1 MVETLENRKNPY
13 PGGRPQGAL
22 GLVITGEANF
32 WQPVLEQLVGREL
45 LTTYRVD
52 STRELLEV
60 VESGLAHAA
69 VLDEEADQD
78 LDALQMLRL
87 IRRLDQIFPVVIVTR
102 RTDRRLMEDAL
113 RLAAF
118 SVLAKPVEL
127 EALLRQIQ
135 RIMVRLDF
143 IIRNNPG

>member
-1 MVETLENRKNPY
+1 MVETLENRKNP
-13 PGGRPQGAL
+13 L

-45 LTTYRVD
+45 LTTYRVNG
-52 STRELLEV
+52 SRQLLEV
-60 VESGLAHAA
+60 VEAGLAHAA

-87 IRRLDQIFPVVIVTR
+87 IRRLDQLFPVVIVTR

-143 IIRNNPG
+143 LIRNSER